1 VVKTIFVKN
10 AQKADLSIIE
20 GAMGLFDGVRNQR
33 IKGSSAEI
41 ALILGTPVI
50 LIVNAEGIAQ
60 SLIPLIKGYLN
71 YLTGLNVKGIILNN
85 SSFYHREWVKKS
97 IEEELGV
104 KVLGCLGKNERV
116 KMAERHLGLVPAGEN
131 PELRSTIHLLGQWIS
146 EELDIDEIIM
156 IAKSSGEIRLEKKE
170 AHLVNKVNNDVA
182 IAIAMDEAFC
192 FCYQDNLDY
201 MHELGADTKYFSPL
215 YDRAIPEA
223 DGIYIGGGF
232 PEMFWEQL
240 SGNQSMIQSIIAA
253 YRNRMP
259 IWAECG
265 GFMFL
270 CRQFIDW
277 DGNIHSGV
285 GIIPA
290 RIIMTRKLQALGYV
304 EAIALHD
311 SIIAAQ
317 GDTYRGHEF
326 HYSTIEGISPDNS
339 GFSLGGYRSDGY
351 VENNLFASYVH
362 LHLRSHPKAAR
373 RFIDACAKY
382 KISRTWT

>member
-1 VVKTIFVKN
+1 MGTYLLGVPLVLINSREITIKMEFPRIMIAGVHSRVGKTTVTLGLMDALKSRGLAVQGFKVGPDYIDPGLHFYATGRKSHNLDSWMGSEEVVKTIFVKN

-253 YRNRMP
+253 YRNR
-259 IWAECG
+259 
-265 GFMFL
+265 
-270 CRQFIDW
+270 
-277 DGNIHSGV
+277 
-285 GIIPA
+285 
-290 RIIMTRKLQALGYV
+290 
-304 EAIALHD
+304 
-311 SIIAAQ
+311 
-317 GDTYRGHEF
+317 
-326 HYSTIEGISPDNS
+326 
-339 GFSLGGYRSDGY
+339 
-351 VENNLFASYVH
+351 
-362 LHLRSHPKAAR
+362 
-373 RFIDACAKY
+373 
-382 KISRTWT
+382 